1 MKNSKKDNKEV
12 SPPKGELK
20 ENIQVDT
27 TVDEVKKSAK
37 KLFSSLKANK
47 KADFGES
54 TSATES
60 D

>member
-1 MKNSKKDNKEV
+1 MKNSKKDNKDV

-20 ENIQVDT
+20 ENIQADT

-37 KLFSSLKANK
+37 RLFGSLKTNQ
-47 KADFGES
+47 KADSGES

-60 D
+60 N

>member
-1 MKNSKKDNKEV
+1 MKNSKKDNKGV

-20 ENIQVDT
+20 ENIQADT

-37 KLFSSLKANK
+37 RLFGSLKANQ
-47 KADFGES
+47 KADSGES

-60 D
+60 N

>member
-1 MKNSKKDNKEV
+1 MKNSKKDNKDV

-20 ENIQVDT
+20 ENIQADT

-47 KADFGES
+47 KADSRES